1 MDRPF
6 PNALSIEGIIMRNA
20 FRLPATRAWLALV
33 AVTIVSWSLAESAA
47 VAARLAAT
55 AVILIAAF
63 KVRLVF
69 IYFMELPWKPKPWRY
84 VFELWTLAI
93 AIIIIGGYWIS
104 EL

>member
-1 MDRPF
+1 MT
-6 PNALSIEGIIMRNA
+6 NV
-20 FRLPATRAWLALV
+20 FRLPATRAWLTLV
-33 AVTIVSWSLAESAA
+33 AVTILSWSLAESPE

-69 IYFMELPWKPKPWRY
+69 IYFMEIPWKPKPWRY
-84 VFELWTLAI
+84 VFEVWTVVV
-93 AIIIIGGYWIS
+93 AIIIIGGYWLS

>member
-1 MDRPF
+1 MT
-6 PNALSIEGIIMRNA
+6 NV
-20 FRLPATRAWLALV
+20 FRMPATRAWLALV
-33 AVTIVSWSLAESAA
+33 AVTILSWSLAESPE

-69 IYFMELPWKPKPWRY
+69 IYFMEIPWKPKPWRY
-84 VFELWTLAI
+84 VFEVWTVVV
-93 AIIIIGGYWIS
+93 AIIIIGGYWLS

>member
-1 MDRPF
+1 MT
-6 PNALSIEGIIMRNA
+6 NV
-20 FRLPATRAWLALV
+20 FRLPATRAWLTLV
-33 AVTIVSWSLAESAA
+33 AVTILSWSLAESPE

-69 IYFMELPWKPKPWRY
+69 IYFMEIPWKPKPWRY
-84 VFELWTLAI
+84 VFEVWTVVVAV
-93 AIIIIGGYWIS
+93 IIIGGYWLS